1 MEMYV
6 AGEWRGAEAEDEVT
20 SPWSGEV
27 LDTVPRASVADVD
40 RALAAAVEG
49 ARAMRRLSAPERLAI
64 LNRAADLV
72 AAAAEELAVTI
83 SREEGKPLSESRG
96 EAARIPDLIRL
107 SAHEGARMHGE
118 TVPVDSAPN
127 AADKLGFTLR
137 QPCGVVVAITPF
149 NYPLLLVAHKVA
161 PAVASGNA
169 VVLKPAQQT
178 PLTAL
183 ALTRLVLEAGLPEHG
198 LQCVTGSGGELG
210 PALCADERV
219 RKISFTGSTAVGR
232 EIARVAGVKRLSL
245 ELGASC
251 PLIVLPDADLDQVA
265 AATATGGYVN
275 AGQVCI
281 SVQRVLVSEPV
292 YGDFLEALRPRVD
305 AIAVGDP
312 LAEDTRLAALI
323 SEREAERVEG
333 VIRDAV
339 AEGARL
345 VTGGEREGAVLSPA
359 VVADVRPEMA
369 IARDELFG
377 PAVVADVL
385 PEMAVARDELF
396 GPAVA
401 VTRIADVDEAIAVAN
416 DSDYGLAAGIFT
428 SDVTSALRFARE
440 VDCGNVMIN
449 ATPLWRADAMPY
461 GGLKGSGVGKEG
473 PRYAIEEMTE
483 LKTVVFHDL
492 DREGA

>member
-1 MEMYV
+1 MSPARMYV
-6 AGEWRGAEAEDEVT
+6 AGEWRGADSEDEVL

-27 LDTVPRASVADVD
+27 LDTVPRASAADVD

-49 ARAMRRLSAPERLAI
+49 ARAMRRLTAHERLTI
-64 LNRAADLV
+64 LNRAAGLV
-72 AAAAEELAVTI
+72 AAAAGELAETI
-83 SREEGKPLSESRG
+83 SREEGKPLAESRG
-96 EAARIPDLIRL
+96 EAGRIPDLIRL

-127 AADKLGFTLR
+127 AAGKLAFTLR

-161 PAVASGNA
+161 PALASGNA

-183 ALTRLVLEAGLPEHG
+183 LLTRLLLEAGLPEHAI
-198 LQCVTGSGGELG
+198 QCLTGSGSELG

-219 RKISFTGSTAVGR
+219 RKISFTGSTSVGR

-251 PLIVLPDADLDQVA
+251 PLIVLADADLDQVA
-265 AATATGGYVN
+265 AATVTGGYVN

-281 SVQRVLVSEPV
+281 SVQRVLVSSPV
-292 YGDFLEALRPRVD
+292 YGDFLDALRPRVE
-305 AIAVGDP
+305 AIPVGDP
-312 LAEDTRLAALI
+312 LAEETRLAALI
-323 SEREAERVEG
+323 SEGEAQRVEG

-339 AEGARL
+339 DAGARL
-345 VTGGEREGAVLSPA
+345 VTGGERDGAVVRPA

-377 PAVVADVL
+377 PAVAVSSIDDVAD
-385 PEMAVARDELF
+385 
-396 GPAVA
+396 
-401 VTRIADVDEAIAVAN
+401 AIAVAN

-428 SDVTSALRFARE
+428 SDVTKALRFARDVE
-440 VDCGNVMIN
+440 CGNVMIN

-483 LKTVVFHDL
+483 LKTVVFHEL
-492 DREGA
+492 DREDS

>member
-1 MEMYV
+1 VSPAAMYV
-6 AGEWRGAEAEDEVT
+6 AGEWRSGDAQDEVT

-27 LDTVPRASVADVD
+27 LDTVPRASAADAE
-40 RALAAAVEG
+40 RAIAAAVD
-49 ARAMRRLSAPERLAI
+49 AAKAMRRLSAYERLAM
-64 LNRAADLV
+64 LERAAGLV
-72 AAAAEELAVTI
+72 AEAADELAVTI

-96 EAARIPDLIRL
+96 EAGRIPDLIRL

-149 NYPLLLVAHKVA
+149 NYPLLLVVHKVA
-161 PAVASGNA
+161 PALASGNA
-169 VVLKPAQQT
+169 VILKPAQQT

-183 ALTRLVLEAGLPEHG
+183 ILTRLLLEAGLPENG
-198 LQCVTGSGGELG
+198 LQCITGSGGELG
-210 PALCADERV
+210 RVLCADDRV

-292 YGDFLEALRPRVD
+292 YSDFLDALAPRVD
-305 AIAVGDP
+305 AIPVGDP
-312 LAEDTRLAALI
+312 LSEETRLAALI

-339 AEGARL
+339 DNGARL
-345 VTGGEREGAVLSPA
+345 VTGGERNGAVLRPA

-369 IARDELFG
+369 IARE
-377 PAVVADVL
+377 
-385 PEMAVARDELF
+385 ELF

-401 VTRIADVDEAIAVAN
+401 VSRIADVDEAIAAAN

-428 SDVTSALRFARE
+428 SDVTKALRFARDVE
-440 VDCGNVMIN
+440 CGNVMIN
-449 ATPLWRADAMPY
+449 STPLWRADAMPY
-461 GGLKGSGVGKEG
+461 GGLKGSGIGKEG

-492 DREGA
+492 DREDR

>member
-1 MEMYV
+1 VSPAAMYV
-6 AGEWRGAEAEDEVT
+6 AGEWRPGAAQDEVT

-27 LDTVPRASVADVD
+27 LDTVPRASAADA
-40 RALAAAVEG
+40 REAIGAAVEG
-49 ARAMRRLSAPERLAI
+49 AKSMRRLSAYDRLAI
-64 LNRAADLV
+64 LERAAALV
-72 AAAAEELAVTI
+72 ADASEELAVTI
-83 SREEGKPLSESRG
+83 SREEGKPLAESRG
-96 EAARIPDLIRL
+96 EAGRIPNLLRL

-161 PAVASGNA
+161 PALASGNA

-183 ALTRLVLEAGLPEHG
+183 LLTRLLLEAGLPENA
-198 LQCVTGSGGELG
+198 LQCITGSGSELG
-210 PALCADERV
+210 PALCGDERV

-251 PLIVLPDADLDQVA
+251 PLIVLPDADLDHVA
-265 AATATGGYVN
+265 EATATGGYVN

-292 YGDFLEALRPRVD
+292 YGDFLDALATRVD
-305 AIAVGDP
+305 AIPVGDP
-312 LAEDTRLAALI
+312 LAEETRLAALI
-323 SEREAERVEG
+323 SEPEAVRVEG

-339 AEGARL
+339 ENGARL
-345 VTGGEREGAVLSPA
+345 VTGGERDGAVLRPA
-359 VVADVRPEMA
+359 VVADVEPGMT
-369 IARDELFG
+369 I
-377 PAVVADVL
+377 
-385 PEMAVARDELF
+385 ARDELF

-401 VTRIADVDEAIAVAN
+401 VSRIADVDDAIAAAN

-428 SDVTSALRFARE
+428 SDVTKALRFARDVE
-440 VDCGNVMIN
+440 CGNVMIN
-449 ATPLWRADAMPY
+449 STPLWRADAMPY
-461 GGLKGSGVGKEG
+461 GGLKGSGIGKEG

-492 DREGA
+492 DREAQ

>member
-1 MEMYV
+1 MRMYV
-6 AGEWRGAEAEDEVT
+6 GGEWRDAEAEDEVT

-27 LDTVPRASVADVD
+27 VDTVPRASAADAD

-49 ARAMRRLSAPERLAI
+49 ARAMRRLSAHERQTI

-72 AAAAEELAVTI
+72 AGAVEELAVTI
-83 SREEGKPLSESRG
+83 SREEGKPLAESRG
-96 EAARIPDLIRL
+96 EAGRIPDLIRL
-107 SAHEGARMHGE
+107 SASEGARMHGE
-118 TVPVDSAPN
+118 TLPVDSAPN
-127 AADKLGFTLR
+127 ASDKLGFTLR

-149 NYPLLLVAHKVA
+149 NYPLLLVVHKVA
-161 PAVASGNA
+161 PALASGNA

-178 PLTAL
+178 PLAAL
-183 ALTRLVLEAGLPEHG
+183 ALTRLLLEAGLPEHA
-198 LQCVTGSGGELG
+198 LQCLTGSGAELG
-210 PALCADERV
+210 PALCADPRV

-251 PLIVLPDADLDQVA
+251 PLIVLPDADLEQVA
-265 AATATGGYVN
+265 QATATGGYVN

-281 SVQRVLVSEPV
+281 SVQRVLVSRSV
-292 YGDFLEALRPRVD
+292 YGDFLDALTPRVE
-305 AIAVGDP
+305 AIRVGDP
-312 LAEDTRLAALI
+312 LEDDTALAALI
-323 SEREAERVEG
+323 SEHEARRVEN

-339 AEGARL
+339 ANGARL
-345 VTGGEREGAVLSPA
+345 VTGGARDGAVVRPA

-377 PAVVADVL
+377 PAV
-385 PEMAVARDELF
+385 
-396 GPAVA
+396 A
-401 VTRIADVDEAIAVAN
+401 VTEIEDVDEAIAVAN

-428 SDVTSALRFARE
+428 SDVTKALRFARDVE
-440 VDCGNVMIN
+440 CGNVMIN

-461 GGLKGSGVGKEG
+461 GGVKGSGIGKEG

-492 DREGA
+492 GREG

>member
-1 MEMYV
+1 MYV
-6 AGEWRGAEAEDEVT
+6 AGAWRGAEREEEVT

-27 LDTVPRASVADVD
+27 LDTVPRASRADAE
-40 RALAAAVEG
+40 RALAAAGEG
-49 ARAMRRLSAPERLAI
+49 ARAMRRLTAYERLAI
-64 LNRAADLV
+64 LERAAALV
-72 AAAAEELAVTI
+72 GDAAEELAVTI
-83 SREEGKPLSESRG
+83 SREEGKPLAESRG

-127 AADKLGFTLR
+127 AAGKLGFTLR

-161 PAVASGNA
+161 PALASGNA

-183 ALTRLVLEAGLPEHG
+183 LLTRLFLEAGVPENG
-198 LQCVTGSGGELG
+198 LQCLTGSGSELG

-232 EIARVAGVKRLSL
+232 DIARVAGVKRLSL

-251 PLIVLPDADLDQVA
+251 PLIVLPDADLDHVA

-281 SVQRVLVSEPV
+281 SVQRVLVSETV
-292 YGDFLEALRPRVD
+292 YGDFLDALAPRVD
-305 AIAVGDP
+305 AIPVGDP
-312 LAEDTRLAALI
+312 LAEETRLAALI
-323 SEREAERVEG
+323 SEREAERVEA

-339 AEGARL
+339 ENGARL
-345 VTGGEREGAVLSPA
+345 VTGGGRDGAVVQPT
-359 VVADVRPEMA
+359 VIADVDAEMA

-377 PAVVADVL
+377 PAV
-385 PEMAVARDELF
+385 
-396 GPAVA
+396 A
-401 VTRIADVDEAIAVAN
+401 VTRVAGIEDAIAGAN

-428 SDVTSALRFARE
+428 SDVRSALRFARDVE
-440 VDCGNVMIN
+440 CGNVMIN

-461 GGLKGSGVGKEG
+461 GGLKGSGIGKEG

-483 LKTVVFHDL
+483 LKTVIFHDL
-492 DREGA
+492 EEGL